1 MANKSKERPLVLVDF
16 EEQDKIDRSMLAWA
30 NTFPRLPADIYKAL
44 INYEFLP
51 ADVPG
56 MAFST
61 IQSANVTR
69 NYITGGYEAE
79 YQFKII
85 YRVKPGNSSN
95 KKLAADELLNG
106 FGAWAE
112 KSELPNIGDG
122 LKVLKIKPTTRS
134 GLFAVYE
141 NGDEDH
147 QILMQM
153 TYERMA

>member
-1 MANKSKERPLVLVDF
+1 MANSKDKPLVLVDF
-16 EEQDKIDRSMLAWA
+16 EEQDKIDRGMLAWS
-30 NTFPRLPADIYKAL
+30 NTFPNIPKDIYKAI

-51 ADVPG
+51 ADTPA

-112 KSELPNIGDG
+112 KSAFPNIGDG

-134 GLFAVYE
+134 GLFAAYE

-153 TYERMA
+153 TYERMV